1 MKILALIG
9 LALAAA
15 LSGCGLGDDSA
26 EASPATF
33 EAADKFA
40 ITELQTKFHEA
51 NSTKNLELLM
61 NLFADDAVFTIGGH
75 TYTGKDQ
82 IRNFY
87 VTKAG
92 PFRPENNWTS
102 LHPAFKVRITAVED
116 RGTIHFECHYVDV
129 ATQQFK
135 SSVGADAKVAR
146 IHDKW
151 LFTSLLASNA
161 SLG

>member
-1 MKILALIG
+1 MKKLALIG
-9 LALAAA
+9 LALAGA
-15 LSGCGLGDDSA
+15 LSGCGFGDRSA
-26 EASPATF
+26 DASPATF

-40 ITELQTKFHEA
+40 IAELQTKFHEA

-61 NLFADDAVFTIGGH
+61 SLFADDAVFTLGGH
-75 TYTGKDQ
+75 TYTGKGQ

-92 PFRPENNWTS
+92 PFRPENHWTS

-116 RGTIHFECHYVDV
+116 RGTVHFECHYVDIT
-129 ATQQFK
+129 TQEFK
-135 SSVGADAKVAR
+135 SSVAADAKVAR
-146 IHDKW
+146 IDGKW
-151 LFTSLLASNA
+151 LFRSLVASNA

>member
-1 MKILALIG
+1 MKRLVLIG
-9 LALAAA
+9 LALAA
-15 LSGCGLGDDSA
+15 LISGCGGNDSPKASA
-26 EASPATF
+26 ETF
-33 EAADKFA
+33 EAADKYA
-40 ITELQTKFHEA
+40 IASLQTKWHEA
-51 NSTKNLELLM
+51 NSTKNLDLAM
-61 NLFADDAVFTIGGH
+61 SLFADDAIITIGGH

-82 IRNFY
+82 IRNFLA
-87 VTKAG
+87 TKSG

-135 SSVGADAKVAR
+135 SSVGADGRVAR

-151 LFTSLLASNA
+151 LFTSLFGGNA
-161 SLG
+161 ALG

>member
-1 MKILALIG
+1 MKRLALIG
-9 LALAAA
+9 LALAAG
-15 LSGCGLGDDSA
+15 LSGCGFGDRSA
-26 EASPATF
+26 DASPATF

-40 ITELQTKFHEA
+40 ITELQTRFHEA

-61 NLFADDAVFTIGGH
+61 SLFADDAVFTSGGH
-75 TYTGKDQ
+75 TFTGKDQ

-102 LHPAFKVRITAVED
+102 LHPAFKVRITAAED
-116 RGTIHFECHYVDV
+116 RGTVHFECHYVDV
-129 ATQQFK
+129 ATQEFK
-135 SSVGADAKVAR
+135 SSVGADGKVAR
-146 IHDKW
+146 IDGKW